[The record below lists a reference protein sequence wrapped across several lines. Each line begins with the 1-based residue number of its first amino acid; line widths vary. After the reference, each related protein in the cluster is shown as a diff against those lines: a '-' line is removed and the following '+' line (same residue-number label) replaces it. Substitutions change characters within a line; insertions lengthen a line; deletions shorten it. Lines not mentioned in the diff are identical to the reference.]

1 MGLPARLTQA
11 CSFPGP
17 CACRW
22 HEPLWLLLPPA
33 QASESQEPQQGRYG
47 LSSSDPLLQNQPH
60 TARSWHHAACSA
72 LQKGFS
78 LPLFTPTPVQAHMW
92 AQRLGPGDM
101 ACPLR
106 AGSPCAP
113 TWHLLHFSSAASP
126 IPTNVVS
133 SWAHSSAVQQAGR
146 RWMNHLIPSGGPH
159 WSNPHSQLALSRS
172 KARGGEQ
179 GPITLS
185 KQPASRL

>member
-60 TARSWHHAACSA
+60 TAPLLAPCCMQRFAKRLFPPSFHPHPCAGTHVGTAFGPWGHGMPAARWFPMCSHLAFAA
-72 LQKGFS
+72 LQFCSFPHPNQRGF
-78 LPLFTPTPVQAHMW
+78 Q
-92 AQRLGPGDM
+92 LGTQL
-101 ACPLR
+101 C
-106 AGSPCAP
+106 C
-113 TWHLLHFSSAASP
+113 AASWEEVDEP
-126 IPTNVVS
+126 PHPQRGTPLEQSPFPTCTV
-133 SWAHSSAVQQAGR
+133 
-146 RWMNHLIPSGGPH
+146 P
-159 WSNPHSQLALSRS
+159 
-172 KARGGEQ
+172 
-179 GPITLS
+179 
-185 KQPASRL
+185 